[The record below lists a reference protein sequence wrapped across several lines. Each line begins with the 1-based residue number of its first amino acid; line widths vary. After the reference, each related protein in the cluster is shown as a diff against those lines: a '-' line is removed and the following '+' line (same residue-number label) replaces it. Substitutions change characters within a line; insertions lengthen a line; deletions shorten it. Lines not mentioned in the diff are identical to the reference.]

1 MLLTPEEQR
10 TIDTYNAHADS
21 WSQAHDTTDFWH
33 RELIR
38 LHHHLPHGHILEIG
52 SGGGRDI
59 PSLLKL
65 GYSYTGSDASSGLI
79 EVVKNRFPEQS
90 FYLQSVYELDF
101 PDQHPFDGF
110 WASAVLLHIPKS
122 RIDEALN
129 QIHHVTRHEGIG
141 FISLKQGEGEK
152 LEGSIETNDQR
163 LFSYYQTEEFAEILK
178 RNRFEI
184 LETVVNPMT
193 TKTTWLSFIV
203 KVLK

>member
-1 MLLTPEEQR
+1 MPLTPEEQR
-10 TIDTYNAHADS
+10 TIDTYNAHAES
-21 WSQAHDTTDFWH
+21 WSQAHDTTDFWSN
-33 RELIR
+33 ELNR
-38 LHHHLPHGHILEIG
+38 FHHYLPEGHILEIG

-59 PSLLKL
+59 SSLLAL
-65 GYSYTGSDASSGLI
+65 GYSYTGSDISIGLT
-79 EVVKNRFPEQS
+79 EVVKNRFPQLP
-90 FYLQSVYELDF
+90 FHVQSVYELNF
-101 PDQHPFDGF
+101 PNQPPFDGF
-110 WASAVLLHIPKS
+110 WASAVLLHIPKK

-152 LEGSIETNDQR
+152 LEGSVETNDQR

-193 TKTTWLSFIV
+193 AKTTWLSFIV